1 MKFTDR
7 IKNLFTRRVSKIPFF
22 VNRRI
27 LNETYSSEY
36 YSGVEKL
43 ERELPADTFGGG
55 VRKTKGLEDGSVVR
69 YGKYVKLD
77 ESMFKRYSPRK
88 LLELLKHNH
97 PDVSQ
102 AVWNFKIIGNSGYK
116 IRVTKLDGESEHSSG
131 QKLIDDFIRKL
142 NFYSSNGF
150 EKSKNLDKI
159 IEQLYDSALVR
170 GAVSLEMVMDSAYQD
185 VLYLAPVDPD
195 TIEFKV
201 ENGRLIPYQD
211 NVKLDIPTFFHEG
224 LDETET
230 DPYGASPFLS
240 VIQTLAFHQQVL
252 EDIKAVIHN
261 QGYGK
266 YDIKIIEEVLLKR
279 MPIQIRNNEKKK
291 QEWLNDQLKTIIDQY
306 SKLDPDAAFVHF
318 DSVEVDMIEGAKAMV
333 DPQKIMAVID
343 TQILGALKQ
352 YSTLMGRRS
361 QGQTEQYAKL
371 EIKIFMK
378 SVQRVQMMIESILS
392 RALTKYLNIH
402 GMQGYVFFEF
412 LDTEIRTE
420 LEKANFE
427 QIVIQNAAK
436 KRDQGFISQDE
447 ASIEVTGKKAYGKPD
462 KEMLG
467 IRRHEPKGTPD
478 ERQPHDPQSSD
489 SVQNE

>member
-1 MKFTDR
+1 MGLLDKFR
-7 IKNLFTRRVSKIPFF
+7 NFFTKTVSKFSIPFF
-22 VNRRI
+22 VNERI
-27 LNETYSSEY
+27 IEESYASNE
-36 YSGVEKL
+36 
-43 ERELPADTFGGG
+43 RPAPNETFGGS
-55 VRKTKGLEDGSVVR
+55 RKTVGLEEGSVIR

-77 ESMFKRYSPRK
+77 DNVFKRYSPTR
-88 LLELLKHNH
+88 LLNILKYNH

-102 AVWNFKIIGNSGYK
+102 AVWNFKIIGNSGYR
-116 IRVTKLDGESEHSSG
+116 IRVTKLDGESEHASG
-131 QKLIDDFIRKL
+131 QKLIDDFIRRL

-150 EKSKNLDKI
+150 EKSRSLDRVI
-159 IEQLYDSALVR
+159 DQMFDSALVR
-170 GAVSLEMVMDSAYQD
+170 GAIAMEMVMNKNYDD
-185 VLYLAPVDPD
+185 VLYFAPVDPD

-211 NVKLDIPTFFHEG
+211 KVKLDIPNFFHEG
-224 LDETET
+224 MDETET
-230 DPYGASPFLS
+230 DPYGTSPFLS
-240 VIQTLAFHQQVL
+240 AIRIMAFHQQVL
-252 EDIKAVIHN
+252 EDLKQVVHN

-279 MPIQIRNNEKKK
+279 MPIQVRNNEKKK
-291 QEWLNDQLKTIIDQY
+291 QEWLNEQLRMIIDQY

-318 DSVEVDMIEGAKAMV
+318 DSVEVGMVDSAKATV
-333 DPQKIMAVID
+333 DPQKMMAVID

-378 SVQRVQMMIESILS
+378 SVQRVQFMIESILS

-412 LDTEIRTE
+412 EDTEIRTE
-420 LEKANFE
+420 LEKVNFE
-427 QIVIQNAAK
+427 QIAIQNAMK
-436 KRDQGFISQDE
+436 KRDNGWITQDE
-447 ASIEVTGKKAYGKPD
+447 ASIEITGKKAAGKPD

-467 IRRHEPKGTPD
+467 IRKHEPKGALD

-489 SVQNE
+489 STSSD